1 MASADPAHTT
11 SIRRAEIQAGGTD
24 VNYYEENPEMRE
36 YFEALPQYVQVQ
48 LIESGVEITTL
59 GELQKVA
66 THMMEQ

>member
-36 YFEALPQYVQVQ
+36 YFESLPQYAKVP
-48 LIESGVEITTL
+48 LI
-59 GELQKVA
+59 
-66 THMMEQ
+66 